1 MVDTGSRLE
10 RMTDLDIVVH
20 GATGFVGRLTAQYLS
35 TIPGIQVGL
44 SGRDA
49 AKLEAVR
56 DELGVEWDIIAVDAL
71 DAADMTTLAARTKVV
86 ISCVG
91 PYTRLGEQLVRA
103 CAEAGTDYV
112 DLCGEAL
119 FIRDMIDQ
127 YHPTAQQSGARIV
140 SSCGFDS
147 VPSDMG
153 MFALHSYA
161 GEPFR
166 EVTMVVEELKGGI
179 SGGTIDSMRAVSAQ
193 ARSDRDQARLLH
205 NPYTL
210 SPIPSAEPRIEGL
223 EKDFDVT
230 KLADGRWSGPF
241 FMAMFNT
248 RIVRRSNSLRDHAY
262 GPFRYHERWA
272 TGRGLWG
279 RIRAL
284 GLAGITAGLFWVIQQ
299 KFAQRWIP
307 SPGEGPSETDR
318 KKGRFTVRHVG
329 TTESGRQVTCTVSAL
344 GDPGYEVT
352 AMMLSQAALTLL
364 HNPGGTGGVL
374 TPATA
379 LGAPYVER
387 LESGGMSFTL
397 AGDPA

>member
-1 MVDTGSRLE
+1 
-10 RMTDLDIVVH
+10 MTDIDIVVH
-20 GATGFVGRLTAQYLS
+20 GATGFVGRLTAHYLA
-35 TIPGIQVGL
+35 TVPDVRVAL

-56 DELGVEWDIIAVDAL
+56 DELGKDWEIITVDAH
-71 DAADMTTLAARTKVV
+71 DAADMSRLAARTSVV

-103 CAEAGTDYV
+103 CAQAGTDYV

-119 FIRDMIDQ
+119 FIRDMIDK
-127 YHPTAQQSGARIV
+127 YHAVAHGSGARIV

-153 MFALHSYA
+153 VFALHRYA

-193 ARSDRDQARLLH
+193 ARTDREKARLLH

-210 SPIPSAEPRIEGL
+210 SPVPSAEPRIDGL

-241 FMAMFNT
+241 FMSMFNT
-248 RIVRRSNSLRDHAY
+248 RIVRRSNSLREHAY
-262 GPFRYHERWA
+262 GSFRYHERWA

-279 RIRAL
+279 RIRAY
-284 GLAGITAGLFWVIQQ
+284 GLAGITAGLFWVVQQ

-307 SPGEGPSETDR
+307 SPGEGPSEMDR

-329 TTESGRQVTCTVSAL
+329 FTESGRRVTCTISAL

-364 HNPGGTGGVL
+364 HNPGGSGGLL

-379 LGAPYVER
+379 LRAPYVDR
-387 LESGGMSFTL
+387 LEAGGMSFTL
-397 AGDPA
+397 EGDGS